1 MYALVDAVSFYAS
14 AEKVFDPSIR
24 NQPVVVLTNNDGCI
38 CAVCPIARKLGIP
51 KFEPYFKVK
60 WLLQKHG
67 VVVRSS
73 NYELYADLSERM
85 MNVIARYCDD
95 QYIYSIDESFLYFK
109 NYDCL
114 IKDWHAYGHEIRKA
128 IWKETKLPVGVG
140 FGTTSTLAKAA
151 NHAAKKLQGYNGVAV
166 INSTNSAK
174 VILQQMSVNDVWGVG
189 RKISKRLNHQ
199 GINNAFQLSTLS
211 PKAIRK
217 EFSVVTER
225 TVNEL
230 NGISCLSW
238 DEVKEPKQQIF
249 SMRSFGQR
257 ILDVYSLQAALSK
270 HGCIVGKKVRQQS
283 SLVKKLLIFA
293 SSSPHDT
300 HYYKQSMIYQFP
312 VATDNSCDIAQAIS
326 TVINEIFVPEVRFYR
341 CGVGAIE
348 LESRQFQQSDLF
360 MPDKSNPAL
369 MTCLDKINNRFG
381 QGTLKVCAESH
392 HEMWQMKRHFL
403 SPQYTSNWKDIPKI
417 SCSDRS

>member
-14 AEKVFDPSIR
+14 CEKVFDPSIR
-24 NQPVVVLTNNDGCI
+24 NKPVVVLTNNDGCI
-38 CAVCPIARKLGIP
+38 CAVCPIARRLGIP

-85 MNVIARYCDD
+85 MNVIARFCDD
-95 QYIYSIDESFLYFK
+95 QYIYSIDESFLLFK
-109 NYDCL
+109 NYDSL
-114 IKDWHAYGHEIRKA
+114 IKDWHKYGHEIRSA

-140 FGTTSTLAKAA
+140 FATTSTLAKAA
-151 NHAAKKLQGYNGVAV
+151 NHAAKKLPGYNGVAV
-166 INSTNSAK
+166 IDSKNSAK
-174 VILQQMSVNDVWGVG
+174 EILKQMDVGDVWGIG
-189 RKISKRLNHQ
+189 RKISKRLNSQ
-199 GINNAFQLSTLS
+199 GIKNAFQLSTLS
-211 PKAIRK
+211 PKSVRR

-230 NGISCLSW
+230 NGMSCLSW
-238 DEVKEPKQQIF
+238 DEIREPKQQIF
-249 SMRSFGQR
+249 STRSFGQR
-257 ILDVYSLQAALSK
+257 IEDKHALHAALAK
-270 HGCIVGKKVRQQS
+270 HASIVAKKVRQQS

-293 SSSPHDT
+293 SSSPHDDN
-300 HYYKQSMIYQFP
+300 YYKQSMIYQFP

-326 TVINEIFVPEVRFYR
+326 AIIKQIFVPGVRFYR

-348 LESRQFQQSDLF
+348 LESRRFQQSDLF
-360 MPDKSNPAL
+360 MPDNSNPAL
-369 MTCLDKINNRFG
+369 MNCLDNINNRYG
-381 QGTLKVCAESH
+381 QGTLKICVESQS
-392 HEMWQMKRHFL
+392 ETWQMKRQFL

-417 SCSDRS
+417 SCST